1 MLAFVLS
8 GGGNRGALQ
17 VGALQIL
24 LEAGIVPDMV
34 VGTSVGA
41 VNAAFL
47 AVDPTPRGAYRLAD
61 IWRRVRKD
69 DLYPGTHLTALWNTI
84 RGREGLFSNANWF
97 AFLQKHTPVKRFGH
111 LRIPAYVVATDLE
124 TGRQVVFGDNP
135 DDPIVDALMAST
147 ALPPLH
153 PPWVYEGRRLI
164 DGGAVADLP
173 VRVAIDRGAT
183 EIIALNL
190 ANPHTPGEQ
199 LRSLVGIVNR
209 AVSVLVWR
217 HVEADLE
224 HAALL
229 GNVRL
234 RTIDLRVEMT
244 LAPWDFSQTSRL
256 IAEGREMTRRTLEAD
271 PYCPSVPPQRWRDRL
286 AEAVSSKTAG
296 VLRKAAIWLRR
307 SAPSSAETR
316 NVQL

>member
-1 MLAFVLS
+1 
-8 GGGNRGALQ
+8 
-17 VGALQIL
+17 
-24 LEAGIVPDMV
+24 
-34 VGTSVGA
+34 
-41 VNAAFL
+41 
-47 AVDPTPRGAYRLAD
+47 
-61 IWRRVRKD
+61 
-69 DLYPGTHLTALWNTI
+69 
-84 RGREGLFSNANWF
+84 
-97 AFLQKHTPVKRFGH
+97 
-111 LRIPAYVVATDLE
+111 
-124 TGRQVVFGDNP
+124 
-135 DDPIVDALMAST
+135 
-147 ALPPLH
+147 
-153 PPWVYEGRRLI
+153 VYAGRRLI

-173 VRVAIDRGAT
+173 VRVAIERGAT

-209 AVSVLVWR
+209 AISVLIWR

-256 IAEGREMTRRTLEAD
+256 IAEGREITRRALEAD
-271 PYCPSVPPQRWRDRL
+271 PYRPSVPPQRWRDRL

-296 VLRKAAIWLRR
+296 VLSKAATWLRR
-307 SAPSSAETR
+307 TSPSSAETH
-316 NVQL
+316 NAQL